1 MSIFLVIFLKWD
13 LLNIVTDD
21 IFAFLR
27 LFRLKEIN
35 RTKNLH
41 SWYSKKKKEKI
52 ELISKNFPVENYLEK
67 KCNEK
72 FE

>member
-35 RTKNLH
+35 RTGNLH

-52 ELISKNFPVENYLEK
+52 ELIWKKFPVENYLEK
-67 KCNEK
+67 KM
-72 FE
+72 